1 MNGVSSALAISV
13 SIPTAK
19 HALLFLLLGLIGGF
33 VGARVCARL
42 ARATQGR
49 RFRSLRR
56 GDLHI
61 YHVVYGIVIMLVSG
75 TLAFALGAG
84 NDWRST
90 LAFCFGGGVGIA
102 LDEFALILHLDD
114 VYWTEAGRRSV
125 DAAIVTTA
133 ATLMLLLGVMPV
145 GADTD
150 RPQLGWLA
158 AAIVT
163 VNLVAV
169 AVAALKGKRMLAV
182 MGVFVPLLAPLGAL
196 TLARPDSPWARR
208 MYRGGSAKTK
218 RAERRALLLQS
229 YRHRLLDLVAG
240 APGTERR
247 S

>member
-133 ATLMLLLGVMPV
+133 ATLMLLLVMPV